1 MIFGSA
7 LSGLNAASTALQV
20 TGNNIANSGTTGF
33 KSSRA
38 EFGDI
43 YAVAY
48 NGISEHAVG
57 QGVRLEAISQ
67 NFSQGNVDNTG
78 NNLDLAINGR
88 GFFMLDDGGARVFT
102 RAGAFHVDR
111 DGNVVNSNNQGLLVF
126 GAVDSAGTLFN
137 TADPQPLNVATSEGA
152 PKATTE
158 VGAIV
163 NLSAQADALGAG
175 TIDPTDPTTFT
186 YSTAATVYDSLGASH
201 STTLYFRK
209 VGNDPGTGNALWD
222 VRQLV
227 DGNAL
232 TPSAAISPDDP
243 NQARLAFDSNGLL
256 ASPAGGQIGYAAYTP
271 GNGASDLNLALNLD
285 GSTQYGDT
293 SGVNNLTQDGFTT
306 GELHGISI
314 SQDGVV
320 SASYTN
326 GQSKALGQ
334 IALANFANP
343 DGLQQLGDTTWG
355 ETFAS
360 GEVQIG
366 AATTSGFGQLQSGGL
381 EMSNVDL
388 SQQLVN
394 LITEQRDF
402 QANAQVITTANNIT
416 QTIINLR

>member
-33 KSSRA
+33 KSSRP

-88 GFFMLDDGGARVFT
+88 GFFMLDDGGARVFS

-175 TIDPTDPTTFT
+175 TIDPTDPTTFS

-232 TPSAAISPDDP
+232 TPSAAVSPDDP
-243 NQARLAFDSNGLL
+243 SQARLAFDSNGLL
-256 ASPAGGQIGYAAYTP
+256 ASPADGLIGYAAYTP

-334 IALANFANP
+334 VALANFANP